1 MKWKIKEATSM
12 ISEQKS
18 EDTTVSNQRNLALL
32 GLILVAIAPS
42 ISVITGFAFK
52 AGLLA
57 IFVFIFTKVWIFG
70 LPAFWYL
77 RIEKGEKSLSWPE
90 NGGWKVST
98 LLGIGML
105 IVIFIAYFSIGDK
118 LLRAD
123 ELTEILDSVGLTVA
137 WKFALAIIFWV
148 FINSVLEEYVFR
160 WFITSKIE
168 QLIGGVWIPIFLSA
182 GIFTVHHTIALA
194 FFIDPLG
201 NFIASLGVFIGGAI
215 FSWLYMRYRSIWVA
229 WVAHAI
235 ADVAIFIIGWN
246 MVIGF

>member
-1 MKWKIKEATSM
+1 M

-18 EDTTVSNQRNLALL
+18 EDTIISNQRNLALL

-52 AGLLA
+52 AGILA
-57 IFVFIFTKVWIFG
+57 IFVFIFTKIWIFG

-77 RIEKGEKSLSWPE
+77 TIEKGEKSLSLPE

-98 LLGIGML
+98 LLGVGML

-123 ELTEILDSVGLTVA
+123 ELTEILDGVGLTVA

-182 GIFTVHHTIALA
+182 GIFTIHHTIALA

-215 FSWLYMRYRSIWVA
+215 FSWLYMTYRSIWVA

-235 ADVAIFIIGWN
+235 ADIAIFIIGWN

>member
-1 MKWKIKEATSM
+1 M

-77 RIEKGEKSLSWPE
+77 RIEKGQKSLSWPE

-235 ADVAIFIIGWN
+235 ADVAIFISGWN

>member
-1 MKWKIKEATSM
+1 MRWKIKEATSM
-12 ISEQKS
+12 ISEQTS
-18 EDTTVSNQRNLALL
+18 EDTTISSQRNLALL

-42 ISVITGFAFK
+42 VSVITGFAFK
-52 AGLLA
+52 AGILA
-57 IFVFIFTKVWIFG
+57 IFVFIITKVWIFG

-77 RIEKGEKSLSWPE
+77 RIEKGEKSLSLPV

-123 ELTEILDSVGLTVA
+123 ELTEILDTVGLTVA
-137 WKFALAIIFWV
+137 WRFALAIIFWV

-182 GIFTVHHTIALA
+182 GIFTIHHTIALA

-235 ADVAIFIIGWN
+235 ADIAIFIIAWN